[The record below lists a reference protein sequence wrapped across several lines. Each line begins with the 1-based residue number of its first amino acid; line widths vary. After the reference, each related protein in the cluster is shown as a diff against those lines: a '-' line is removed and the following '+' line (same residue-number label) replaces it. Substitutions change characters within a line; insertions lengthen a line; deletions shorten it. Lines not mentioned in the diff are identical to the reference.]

1 MTATLSSI
9 LLLALIL
16 STAVVGKPSNE
27 TFPNLLEEFKKQ
39 LDKWRENLAEIVEY
53 LYHSLIE
60 FLKAVGRM
68 IYLTL
73 GIVGFVLWATGF
85 SRYTGRRL
93 LYGAILLAFLIGLL
107 V

>member
-1 MTATLSSI
+1 MPALSS
-9 LLLALIL
+9 LFLAVLIL
-16 STAVVGKPSNE
+16 STVIAGKTSNE
-27 TFPNLLEEFKKQ
+27 TFPNIIEEFKKQ

-53 LYHSLIE
+53 LFQSLIE
-60 FLKAVGRM
+60 FLRTVGRM

-73 GIVGFVLWATGF
+73 GIVGFLLWTTGF

-93 LYGAILLAFLIGLL
+93 LYGAILLAFLIELL